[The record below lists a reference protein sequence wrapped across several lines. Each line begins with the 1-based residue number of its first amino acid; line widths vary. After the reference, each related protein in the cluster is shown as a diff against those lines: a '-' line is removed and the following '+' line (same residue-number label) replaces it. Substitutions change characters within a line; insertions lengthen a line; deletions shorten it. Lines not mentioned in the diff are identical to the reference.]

1 MQDRM
6 VKVSFMK
13 QNINFEEVAV
23 TFLPTA
29 FGEFDLHVYKNGVD
43 ESEHVALTTRPFDD
57 LPLVRIQSECLTGEV
72 FCSLRC
78 DCRDQIEDS
87 MKILSGS
94 GNGIF
99 IYLRQHEGRGIG
111 LVNKIRAYDLQDQG
125 LDTITANNALGFNAD
140 LRSYENGISILKNL
154 GITKI
159 KLLTNNLDK
168 VKALEDAG
176 IKVIERLPLQASV
189 NRHNLK
195 YLQAKRDKL
204 DQIID
209 I

>member
-1 MQDRM
+1 M
-6 VKVSFMK
+6 
-13 QNINFEEVAV
+13 
-23 TFLPTA
+23 
-29 FGEFDLHVYKNGVD
+29 
-43 ESEHVALTTRPFDD
+43 
-57 LPLVRIQSECLTGEV
+57 
-72 FCSLRC
+72 
-78 DCRDQIEDS
+78 
-87 MKILSGS
+87 
-94 GNGIF
+94 
-99 IYLRQHEGRGIG
+99 
-111 LVNKIRAYDLQDQG
+111 NKIRAYGLQDQG
-125 LDTITANNALGFNAD
+125 LDTITANNSLGFNAD

>member
-1 MQDRM
+1 
-6 VKVSFMK
+6 MK

-87 MKILSGS
+87 MRILSGS

-140 LRSYENGISILKNL
+140 LRSYENGVSILKNL
-154 GITKI
+154 GITEI

-168 VKALEDAG
+168 VNAIEDAG

-189 NRHNLK
+189 NRYNLK

-204 DQIID
+204 DQSID